1 MSCSNGMLL
10 HHIICVVFS
19 TMGYSKIY
27 KSVQLNFISIICLG
41 SFLACSYTGYRI
53 QWPLMFLT
61 KTLLTSA
68 DIFTFIKDFFKKA
81 FLPPF
86 EGREIVNQCF
96 SIGNKSFF
104 LITFTSFLAGVVF
117 TKQSQPSLAS
127 FGAESWL
134 PSLVSQAVVRSL
146 GPLITGLI
154 CAGKLGSNIGAELG
168 SMQVTE
174 QIDAMEVSGTR
185 PFSYLV
191 VSRVIAATFMLPL
204 LVIYSDG
211 VALLGSYTMIRSFN
225 DTGVLLYLNEVSTA
239 ITYLDIFSSLIKSAL
254 FGFAISVISCFAGY
268 HSDKGTAG
276 VGKAANTAVVV
287 SMFFIFIIDL
297 IMLQFL
303 NFIR

>member
-1 MSCSNGMLL
+1 M
-10 HHIICVVFS
+10 
-19 TMGYSKIY
+19 TY
-27 KSVQLNFISIICLG
+27 
-41 SFLACSYTGYRI
+41 
-53 QWPLMFLT
+53 T
-61 KTLLTSA
+61 KTLINVA
-68 DIFTFIKDFFKKA
+68 DIYRFILSFFKRA
-81 FLPPF
+81 FTPPY
-86 EGREIVNQCF
+86 EWREILNQSF
-96 SIGNKSFF
+96 AVGNKSLF
-104 LITFTSFLAGVVF
+104 LITFTCFLAGIVF
-117 TKQSQPSLAS
+117 TKQSQPSLSS

-191 VSRVIAATFMLPL
+191 VTRVIATTLMLPL
-204 LVIYSDG
+204 LVIYADA
-211 VALLGSYTMIRSFN
+211 VALLGSFLMVNSFN
-225 DTGVLLYLNEVSTA
+225 NSGFMLYFNEVAAS

-254 FGFAISVISCFAGY
+254 FGFAIGIISSYAGY
-268 HSDKGTAG
+268 NSDKGTTG

-287 SMFFIFIIDL
+287 SMIFIFIIDL

-303 NFIR
+303 NLIR